1 MKKSQKQPYPKI
13 IKSAATFNTTTS
25 KKKKSSRKKALAWF
39 IGGILIIVALGTTAI
54 TIGTAMNNNG
64 SAERADRDTL
74 NVANGDGEE
83 IETKYYHIGDNKFFI
98 KIPDNFHTLTSA
110 EINKKYSGD
119 VPDGVFANSDNTVNV
134 AISLSNAEVKNEQ
147 IEEYLD
153 VMIELLSSTGKILK
167 SDFYEV
173 NRHNVATIKVETEN
187 DDEKYY
193 NHMMFFSY
201 DDKLV
206 AIAFNCKLN
215 ERETWEKVGDFIID
229 SLYFEK

>member
-1 MKKSQKQPYPKI
+1 MKKSQKQRYPKI
-13 IKSAATFNTTTS
+13 IKSAATFHATTS
-25 KKKKSSRKKALAWF
+25 KKKKSPRKAIAWL
-39 IGGILIIVALGTTAI
+39 IGGIVVIVALGATAVA
-54 TIGTAMNNNG
+54 IGAALNDNG

-74 NVANGDGEE
+74 NIANGDGEE
-83 IETKYYHIGDNKFFI
+83 IATKYYHIGDNKFFI
-98 KIPDNFHTLTSA
+98 KIPDNFHILTNA

-134 AISLSNAEVKNEQ
+134 AISLSNAEVKNDQ
-147 IEEYLD
+147 IEEYLK

-173 NRHNVATIKVETEN
+173 NKHNVATIKVETES

-206 AIAFNCKLN
+206 AIAFNCKLS
-215 ERETWEKVGDFIID
+215 ERETWENVGDFIID